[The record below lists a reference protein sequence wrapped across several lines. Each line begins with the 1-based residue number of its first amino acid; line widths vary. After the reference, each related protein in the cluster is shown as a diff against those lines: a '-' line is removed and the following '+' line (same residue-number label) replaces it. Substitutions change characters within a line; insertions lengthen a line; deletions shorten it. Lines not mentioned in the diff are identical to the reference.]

1 MKVRK
6 RNGSVQIFSMDKIK
20 LTLERVSDELNQPLT
35 GSDLELLTR
44 EIEKEI
50 NRIGKEIID
59 SSEIKKIVIELLER
73 LSFKQIAK
81 AYEEFDKK

>member
-6 RNGSVQIFSMDKIK
+6 RNGSVQTFSMDKIR

-59 SSEIKKIVIELLER
+59 SSEIKKIVIEILER

>member
-35 GSDLELLTR
+35 GSDLKLLTR

-50 NRIGKEIID
+50 NKIGKEIID

>member
-50 NRIGKEIID
+50 NKMGKEIID

>member
-50 NRIGKEIID
+50 NKIGKEIID

>member
-44 EIEKEI
+44 GIEKEI
-50 NRIGKEIID
+50 NKIGKEIID